1 MSRTKFRTAV
11 AMVTLSVTLSSAL
24 SFAAPTVFTDISGHW
39 AKEYIEDIYN
49 RKITTGYPD
58 ATFKPQGNITKLETI
73 VMISKLMGYTDNEAG
88 YYTNK
93 YKQELEQYKI
103 PAWAQGATAYALFND
118 ILLKEDLTGLV
129 SSGKN
134 LDAKR
139 HEVATYIGR
148 VLQYGAG
155 EQIGTIYVIPYI
167 DEMSIPT
174 AAAPYID
181 LLLKKGILD
190 KESNN
195 GRFLPDNLISRAE
208 VSKLASLAAK
218 ILDKGSSGNPTTPP
232 TTTLPPTNTVRET
245 INGEVDNVILGT
257 KNIIS
262 IANGSKQQI
271 YDIAS
276 NANITVDG
284 KTATAKQLE
293 IGQSVTAIV
302 EDDIIIDIKAI
313 TTEEVLEGYFYY
325 YLEGR
330 DPKVFIKD
338 DKDNVKGLSFTT
350 SSKVYLMDKSVNIKD
365 LTPGDIIY
373 ITHIDEE
380 IIKIEAETKEKTLDG
395 VVKSKGG
402 SKDKYTLEVLLDDNT
417 RETFTITSKATLK
430 RDRKTVSFDEIK
442 VGDEVKIT
450 KEYETV
456 TYVNASSV
464 QETVEGY
471 IKKIDIGQKTQIT
484 IEKDDKTTE
493 TFVLTPNT
501 TIMIED
507 EKAGIYDLRL
517 NYQVELEI
525 ENGEVVS
532 METYRKL
539 KGASYEGKVTYMDS
553 RKGNIELQVGA
564 REEIIVDV
572 DDNTIYNDED
582 GRIIRFRDINVG
594 DEIVIYAEDN
604 GNYIVAKRVLVMIR
618 R

>member
-1 MSRTKFRTAV
+1 MNRTKFRIVV
-11 AMVTLSVTLSSAL
+11 AMVTLLVMLSSAL
-24 SFAAPTVFTDISGHW
+24 SFAASTVFTDINGHW

-49 RKITTGYPD
+49 RKLTTGYPD
-58 ATFKPQGNITKLETI
+58 ATFKPQGNITKLEAI
-73 VMISKLMGYTDNEAG
+73 VMIAKLMGYSDNEAA
-88 YYTNK
+88 YYTNQ

-134 LDAKR
+134 IDAKR

-167 DEMSIPT
+167 DEMSIP
-174 AAAPYID
+174 AVAAPYID

-195 GRFLPDNLISRAE
+195 GRFLPNNLISRAE
-208 VSKLASLAAK
+208 VSKLVSLAAK
-218 ILDKGSSGNPTTPP
+218 ILDKGSNSNPTTSPS
-232 TTTLPPTNTVRET
+232 TNTERKT
-245 INGEVDNVILGT
+245 INGEIDNVILGS

-284 KTATAKQLE
+284 KTATVKQLE
-293 IGQSVTAIV
+293 IGQSITAIV
-302 EDDIIIDIKAI
+302 ENDSIIDIKAI

-350 SSKVYLMDKSVNIKD
+350 NSKVYLMDKSVNIKE

-373 ITHIDEE
+373 VTHIDGEV
-380 IIKIEAETKEKTLDG
+380 IKIEAETKEKTLDG

-471 IKKIDIGQKTQIT
+471 IKKIDIGQKTEIT
-484 IEKDDKTTE
+484 IEKEDKTTE

-507 EKAGIYDLRL
+507 EKAGVYDLRL

-539 KGASYEGKVTYMDS
+539 KGTSYEGKVTYMDS
-553 RKGNIELQVGA
+553 RRGTMEIEVGA
-564 REEIIVDV
+564 REEITVDV

-594 DEIVIYAEDN
+594 DEIVVYAEDN
-604 GNYIVAKRVLVMIR
+604 GYYIVAKRVFVMIR

>member
-1 MSRTKFRTAV
+1 MNRTKFRIVV
-11 AMVTLSVTLSSAL
+11 AMVTLLVMLSSTL
-24 SFAAPTVFTDISGHW
+24 SFAAPTVFTDINGHW
-39 AKEYIEDIYN
+39 AKEYIEDIYS
-49 RKITTGYPD
+49 RKLTTGYPD
-58 ATFKPQGNITKLETI
+58 ATFKPQGNITKLEAI
-73 VMISKLMGYTDNEAG
+73 VMIAKLMGYSDNEAA
-88 YYTNK
+88 YYTNQ

-134 LDAKR
+134 IDAKR

-167 DEMSIPT
+167 DEMSIP
-174 AAAPYID
+174 AVAAPYID

-195 GRFLPDNLISRAE
+195 GRFLPNNLISRAE
-208 VSKLASLAAK
+208 VSKLVSLAAK
-218 ILDKGSSGNPTTPP
+218 ILDKGSNSNPTTPP
-232 TTTLPPTNTVRET
+232 STNTERKT
-245 INGEVDNVILGT
+245 INGEIDNVILGS

-284 KTATAKQLE
+284 KTATVKQLE
-293 IGQSVTAIV
+293 IGQSITAIV
-302 EDDIIIDIKAI
+302 ENDSIIDIKAI

-350 SSKVYLMDKSVNIKD
+350 NSKVYLMDKSVNIKE

-373 ITHIDEE
+373 VTHIDGEV
-380 IIKIEAETKEKTLDG
+380 IKIEAETKEKTLDG
-395 VVKSKGG
+395 VVKSKSG

-471 IKKIDIGQKTQIT
+471 IKKIDIGQKTEIT
-484 IEKDDKTTE
+484 IEKEDKTTE

-507 EKAGIYDLRL
+507 EKAGVYDLRL

-539 KGASYEGKVTYMDS
+539 KGTSYEGKVTYMDS
-553 RKGNIELQVGA
+553 RRGTMEIEVGA
-564 REEIIVDV
+564 REEITVDV

-594 DEIVIYAEDN
+594 DEIVVYAEDN
-604 GNYIVAKRVLVMIR
+604 GYYIVAKRVFVMIR